1 MTVYGLLIALM
12 LVMKLAP
19 DSPLGNWLLRHGVE
33 RPLERLGSMRRHHLI
48 FAVLFLAL
56 LAIGGEM
63 IVALGSADLFVLYA
77 LDLSLYIDGMLAVM
91 AAASVARSR
100 TGFTLLRAQTSQMAA
115 RLRRVFGQRRKRRRI
130 ERPRR
135 GEPTNDDEHPATTP
149 VWKIAA

>member
-1 MTVYGLLIALM
+1 MAVYGLLLALM

-19 DSPLGNWLLRHGVE
+19 QSPLGRWLLHNGVE
-33 RPLERLGSMRRHHLI
+33 RPLELLGSMQRHHLI
-48 FAVLFLAL
+48 IAVLFLGL

-91 AAASVARSR
+91 ALASVARTRS
-100 TGFTLLRAQTSQMAA
+100 GFALLRAGTSQLSVRM
-115 RLRRVFGQRRKRRRI
+115 RRAFGQRSKRRRI

-135 GEPTNDDEHPATTP
+135 GKPSSDDDHPAP
-149 VWKIAA
+149 AWSIAA